1 MQNRRTAEYVGAA
14 LSTSD
19 TDDFWKANLK
29 MAYGLAE
36 GIQANLNVPY
46 GHIKTQGTYLG
57 ATTQLNRYDF
67 GDVTTGLS
75 LRLRDQDHDNW
86 LPSLAAT
93 LTAVLPTSDKDAGIG
108 KDAYGWKA
116 GLAAS
121 KAVDDFFWHGNVTY
135 GRSDDTREFGQFN
148 SLGQSVEADERV
160 WSYGVALVYS
170 PTREY
175 DLICETYAEFEE
187 ESRPGET
194 ENRMSW
200 YLTPGA
206 KLHLTETTDVG
217 FGVPVG
223 LKGDTYEWGFIAKIL
238 IEM

>member
-1 MQNRRTAEYVGAA
+1 
-14 LSTSD
+14 
-19 TDDFWKANLK
+19 
-29 MAYGLAE
+29 
-36 GIQANLNVPY
+36 
-46 GHIKTQGTYLG
+46 
-57 ATTQLNRYDF
+57 LNRYDF